1 MGKYFGTDGARGRA
15 NDTLTLDM
23 AVKIGQYLGWY
34 YGKEKQANILIGKD
48 TRLSSAMF
56 EMGLAAGATSTGA
69 SVYLLGVCPT
79 PSVSYLIQNQ
89 NFDCGV
95 MVSASHNPYYDNGL
109 KLFNNQG
116 MKMSAEVEEQIE
128 EYMDGNIT
136 IPFALDD
143 AIGQVIPY
151 SSGMEIYKAYLNK
164 CVNVDLQGMHIALD
178 LANGSAT
185 SCAYD
190 ILTGLGAKV
199 DVLHAS
205 PDGININT
213 DCGSTHPEKL
223 QRVMSDGK
231 YDVGFAFDGD
241 ADRLIAVNEDGELV
255 NGDHILYI
263 CGCHMFDKHTL
274 KKNTV
279 VTTVMSNLGL
289 YRAFD
294 RKGIVYEQTAV
305 GDKYV
310 FECMNNHDYAI
321 GGEQSGHIIFKKHAN
336 TGDGLLSAL
345 KLLEVMKDTGLSLKA
360 LSKDLFI
367 YPQLLQNV
375 QVKNKQEALKDPTL
389 LACVDEVAK
398 ELGDEGRI
406 LVRPSGTEPL
416 VRVMV
421 EAKTDELCE
430 KYVSHVVNFI
440 KMKGL

>member
-15 NDTLTLDM
+15 NVTLTLDM

-34 YGKEKQANILIGKD
+34 YGKEKQAKILIGKD

-79 PSVSYLIQNQ
+79 PSVSYIIQNQ
-89 NFDCGV
+89 GFDCGV

-109 KLFNNQG
+109 KLFNSQG
-116 MKMSAEVEEQIE
+116 MKMNAEVEEQIE
-128 EYMDGNIT
+128 EYIDGATT
-136 IPFALDD
+136 IPLALDD

-151 SSGMEIYKAYLNK
+151 SSGMDIYKSYLRE
-164 CVNVDLQGMHIALD
+164 CVNIDLKGMHIALD

-190 ILTGLGAKV
+190 ILTSLGAKV

-205 PDGININT
+205 PNGVNINT
-213 DCGSTHPEKL
+213 NCGSTHPEEL
-223 QRVMSDGK
+223 QHMMKNGK

-263 CGCHMFDKHTL
+263 YGCHMFDKHAL
-274 KKNTV
+274 KDHTV

-294 RKGIVYEQTAV
+294 RKGIAYEQTAV

-310 FECMNNHDYAI
+310 FECMLQHDYDI
-321 GGEQSGHIIFKKHAN
+321 GGEQSGHIIFKKYAN

-345 KLLEVMKDTGLSLKA
+345 KLLEVMKETGLSLKA
-360 LSKDLFI
+360 LSQDLFI

-375 QVKNKQEALKDPTL
+375 QVKNKQEALKDPAL
-389 LACVDEVAK
+389 LACIDEVAK

-430 KYVSHVVNFI
+430 KYVSYVVNFI
-440 KMKGL
+440 KTKGL